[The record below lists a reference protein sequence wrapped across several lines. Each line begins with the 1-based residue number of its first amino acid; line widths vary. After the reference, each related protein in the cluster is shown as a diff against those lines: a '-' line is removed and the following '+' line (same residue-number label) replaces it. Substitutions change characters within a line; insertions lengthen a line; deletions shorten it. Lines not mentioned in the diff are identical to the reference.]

1 MRESVMVI
9 IRHTNLTILR
19 LLLAI
24 FVCLSFQSRAA
35 YTASLAISGVSGP
48 GANGTIP
55 VLSYSFGVSKYG
67 GSPSF
72 SPVSVSKV
80 LDLTSPLL
88 AFQCA
93 KGVTN
98 STAVLTVVNSATGNT
113 LYTVSLGNVSII
125 SDQISGGSDVPD
137 ESVSLNYNTIAWTY
151 QPTDGS
157 APVTH
162 SWNVADDSGH

>member
-1 MRESVMVI
+1 MVI
-9 IRHTNLTILR
+9 IRPTNLTILR

-55 VLSYSFGVSKYG
+55 ILAYSFGLSSYNG
-67 GSPSF
+67 NASF
-72 SPVSVSKV
+72 SAVSTSKV

-98 STAVLTVVNSATGNT
+98 STAVLTVVNSATGSA
-113 LYTVSLGNVSII
+113 LYTVTLNNVSIN
-125 SDQISGGSDVPD
+125 SYQVGGSTDVPT
-137 ESVSLNYNTIAWTY
+137 ESISLNYNAIAWTY
-151 QPTDGS
+151 QPADGS

-162 SWNVADDSGH
+162 RWNLVANSGY